1 MSNNSFVLRAKRNAT
16 HFASLEAG
24 MVWSARFYRYL
35 VPTALHDFFRRQLTG
50 IAIGVVVSILCVTS
64 ASAQTKRIVLL
75 KVDGLPYEMID
86 RFERERDPV
95 TGKSRLP
102 WFDYVFY
109 NNGTRVTNFY
119 VRGMSLS
126 APSWS
131 LIDTGQHLQIKG
143 NVEFDR
149 DILHTYDY
157 LNFLPF
163 LVKQA
168 TRGNVDMPG
177 TEVLDTIQ
185 VPILVDAYDNYQ
197 RKIGSQLYG
206 RGAPIALLQRAT
218 ESKFLRNPIDL
229 AAEFVMGLETRNIV
243 FDQEERELI
252 QKLNDPRV
260 RYLDLLMMTFDHT
273 AHHNNDRDSHL
284 HALQEIDS
292 LIGRLWTA
300 IQKSPMAADTAF
312 VIVSDHGFN
321 TDEQVISQGFNLV
334 KLLGSANGGGHH
346 VITKRRLLM
355 DYSVKAVNPF
365 VPPITTTASQSFY
378 LKGQSD
384 EYPTALLDFDG
395 NERAGLH
402 LRNTNLNVIHILFQQ
417 LQRKDLSPQA
427 RAAATDAFFA
437 AIDHDRKFWQDDA
450 DKFHLELAALGRAA
464 QKQRD
469 LCLAQPKKFSEA
481 DQEMGRDDNAR
492 RVCIQSKQWSE
503 FQTRYG
509 EYVATMRN
517 LLALKRDN
525 FDPQKLKIEDIVPRD
540 SMGRRNSIHDLQNYV
555 VGLSKDGIVLKSDGS
570 LDLDRSFIR
579 LNYFDLLHEQVVR
592 NNVQAA
598 VSNRPVDFLATRI
611 PLESIAPALNDDL
624 KPDNDVVWLYAGK
637 DRQALILPRGEAT
650 GQLQLRFLPVANL
663 TQDANGVVR
672 FDRIDWKPGL
682 PLKMLEDP
690 RLDTLDSDRVAWL
703 DQWHTDVEWLHA
715 LHKTQY
721 SNGLIG
727 LHEQFTL
734 FTAPGTDVSEASLS
748 PDEQELREF
757 HRRQRWLVE
766 SDLMIFANN
775 HWNFDVRG
783 FNPGGNHGSL
793 FRISTHST
801 LMFAGGENTG
811 IPRGHAV
818 TEPYDSL
825 SVVPTILA
833 LTGNLGNDNRP
844 DESLSKRGFM
854 KFPGRVI
861 TEVAGRN
868 FANSVAAH

>member
-1 MSNNSFVLRAKRNAT
+1 MKNEDCKMKISNSALRLSIPAILLIL
-16 HFASLEAG
+16 FA
-24 MVWSARFYRYL
+24 VSA
-35 VPTALHDFFRRQLTG
+35 P
-50 IAIGVVVSILCVTS
+50 
-64 ASAQTKRIVLL
+64 AQTKRVVIL

-86 RFERERDPV
+86 RFARERDPL

-102 WFDYVFY
+102 WFDHVFY
-109 NNGTRVTNFY
+109 TNGTRVTNFY

-163 LVKQA
+163 IVKQA

-177 TEVLDTIQ
+177 TEVLDTIR
-185 VPILVDAYDNYQ
+185 VPILIDAYDNYQ
-197 RKIGSQLYG
+197 RKVGSQLYG
-206 RGAPIALLQRAT
+206 RGAPIALLQRAAQ
-218 ESKFLRNPIDL
+218 SKFLRNPIDL
-229 AAEFVMGLETRNIV
+229 AAEFVSGLETRNIIL
-243 FDQEERELI
+243 DQEERELI
-252 QKLNDPRV
+252 AKLNDPRV
-260 RYLDLLMMTFDHT
+260 RYLDLLLMTFDHT

-284 HALQEIDS
+284 HTLQEIDA
-292 LIGRLWTA
+292 LVGRLWTA
-300 IQKSPMAADTAF
+300 IQKSPMANETAF

-355 DYSVKAVNPF
+355 DYSVKGVNPF
-365 VPPITTTASQSFY
+365 VPPITTTASQSYY
-378 LKGQSD
+378 LKNQGAV
-384 EYPTALLDFDG
+384 YPTALLDFDG

-417 LQRKDLSPQA
+417 LQRKDLPPA
-427 RAAATDAFFA
+427 VRAAATDAFFA
-437 AIDHDRKFWQDDA
+437 AIDRDRLYWQDDL
-450 DKFHLELAALGRAA
+450 DKFDAELAALGRAA
-464 QKQRD
+464 ENQRQ
-469 LCLAQPKKFSEA
+469 LCLQQPKTFPPDEV
-481 DQEMGRDDNAR
+481 ELGRDDNAR
-492 RVCIQSKQWSE
+492 RICIQAKQWAE
-503 FQTRYG
+503 FKARYA
-509 EYVATMRN
+509 EYVVTMRN
-517 LLALKRDN
+517 LLALKRAS
-525 FDPQKLKIEDIVPRD
+525 FDPTKLKIEDFIPKD
-540 SMGRRNSIHDLQNYV
+540 AMGKRNSINDLQNYV
-555 VGLSKDGIVLKSDGS
+555 VGLSNEGLVLKPDGS

-579 LNYFDLLHEQVVR
+579 LNYFDLLHEQAVR

-598 VSNRPVDFLATRI
+598 VSNHPIDFIATRI
-611 PLESIAPALNDDL
+611 PLATIAGALPDDA
-624 KPDNDVVWLYAGK
+624 KADNDPVWLYAGK
-637 DRQALILPRGEAT
+637 DRQALLLPRGESA
-650 GQLQLRFLPVANL
+650 GQLQLRYLPIANL
-663 TQDANGVVR
+663 TQNSSGAIQFEHAG
-672 FDRIDWKPGL
+672 WKAGL

-690 RLDTLDSDRVAWL
+690 RLDVGDADRSTWL

-727 LHEQFTL
+727 LHEQFTQ
-734 FTAPGTDVSEASLS
+734 FIAPGMDAEAPNLS
-748 PDEQELREF
+748 ADERELREF
-757 HRRQRWLVE
+757 HRRQRRLCE
-766 SDLMIFANN
+766 SDLMVFANN

-801 LMFAGGENTG
+801 LMFAGGDTTG
-811 IPRGHAV
+811 IPRGLAV

-825 SVVPTILA
+825 SVVPTVLA
-833 LTGNLGNDNRP
+833 LTGRLESDNRP
-844 DESLSKRGFM
+844 DETLTRRGFI

-861 TEVAGRN
+861 NEVLSRESRVGNR
-868 FANSVAAH
+868 

>member
-1 MSNNSFVLRAKRNAT
+1 MKMANS
-16 HFASLEAG
+16 
-24 MVWSARFYRYL
+24 VWRWFLSTILL
-35 VPTALHDFFRRQLTG
+35 VVA
-50 IAIGVVVSILCVTS
+50 AAS
-64 ASAQTKRIVLL
+64 ASAQTKRIVIL

-86 RFERERDPV
+86 RFARERDPL

-109 NNGTRVTNFY
+109 SHGTRITNFY

-163 LVKQA
+163 VVKQA

-177 TEVLDTIQ
+177 TEVLDTIR

-197 RKIGSQLYG
+197 RKLGSQLYG
-206 RGAPIALLQRAT
+206 RGAPIALLQRAA

-229 AAEFVMGLETRNIV
+229 AAEFVTGLETRNII

-252 QKLNDPRV
+252 AKLDDPRV
-260 RYLDLLMMTFDHT
+260 RYLDLLMMNFDHT

-284 HALQEIDS
+284 HSLQEIDAV
-292 LIGRLWTA
+292 IGQLWTA
-300 IQKSPMAADTAF
+300 IQKSPMANDTAF
-312 VIVSDHGFN
+312 MVVSDHGFN

-346 VITKRRLLM
+346 VITKRRLLL
-355 DYSVKAVNPF
+355 DYSVKGVNPF
-365 VPPITTTASQSFY
+365 VPPITTKASQSYY
-378 LKGQSD
+378 LKDQSA

-402 LRNTNLNVIHILFQQ
+402 LRNTNLNLIHILFQQ
-417 LQRKDLSPQA
+417 LQRKDLPPKM

-437 AIDHDRKFWQDDA
+437 AIDRDRQDWQDDL
-450 DKFHLELAALGRAA
+450 DKFDHELAGLGRAA
-464 QKQRD
+464 ERQRE
-469 LCLAQPKKFSEA
+469 LCSQQPKRFSPE
-481 DQEMGRDDNAR
+481 EVETGRDDSAR
-492 RVCIQSKQWSE
+492 RICIQSKQWAE
-503 FQTRYG
+503 FQTRYA

-517 LLALKRDN
+517 LLALKRAT
-525 FDPQKLKIEDIVPRD
+525 FDPMRLRIEDLVPKD
-540 SMGRRNSIHDLQNYV
+540 AMGKRNSINDLQNYV
-555 VGLSKDGIVLKSDGS
+555 VGLSKDGLALKTDGS
-570 LDLDRSFIR
+570 LDLDRSFLR
-579 LNYFDLLHEQVVR
+579 LNYFDLLHEQAVR
-592 NNVQAA
+592 NNVQSA
-598 VSNRPVDFLATRI
+598 VSNRPIDFIATRI
-611 PLESIAPALNDDL
+611 PLAAIAAALPDDA
-624 KPDNDVVWLYAGK
+624 KADNDPVWLYAGK
-637 DRQALILPRGEAT
+637 DRQALILARGESA
-650 GQLQLRFLPVANL
+650 GQLQLRYLPVANL
-663 TQDANGVVR
+663 TQNADGTIH
-672 FDRIDWKPGL
+672 FDRADWKAGF
-682 PLKMLEDP
+682 PLKLLEDP
-690 RLDTLDSDRVAWL
+690 RLDAPDGGRATWL
-703 DQWHTDVEWLHA
+703 DQWHADVEWLHA

-727 LHEQFTL
+727 LHEQFTQ
-734 FTAPGTDVSEASLS
+734 FVAPGMDVDAPNLS
-748 PDEQELREF
+748 ADERELREF
-757 HRRQRWLVE
+757 HRRQRRLCE
-766 SDLMIFANN
+766 SDLMLFANN

-801 LMFAGGENTG
+801 LMFAGGDNTG
-811 IPRGHAV
+811 IPRGLAV

-825 SVVPTILA
+825 SVVPTVLA
-833 LTGNLGNDNRP
+833 LTGRLESDNRP
-844 DESLSKRGFM
+844 DETLSQRGFT

-868 FANSVAAH
+868 FANGVAAH

>member
-1 MSNNSFVLRAKRNAT
+1 
-16 HFASLEAG
+16 
-24 MVWSARFYRYL
+24 
-35 VPTALHDFFRRQLTG
+35 
-50 IAIGVVVSILCVTS
+50 
-64 ASAQTKRIVLL
+64 
-75 KVDGLPYEMID
+75 
-86 RFERERDPV
+86 
-95 TGKSRLP
+95 
-102 WFDYVFY
+102 
-109 NNGTRVTNFY
+109 
-119 VRGMSLS
+119 
-126 APSWS
+126 
-131 LIDTGQHLQIKG
+131 
-143 NVEFDR
+143 
-149 DILHTYDY
+149 
-157 LNFLPF
+157 
-163 LVKQA
+163 
-168 TRGNVDMPG
+168 
-177 TEVLDTIQ
+177 
-185 VPILVDAYDNYQ
+185 
-197 RKIGSQLYG
+197 
-206 RGAPIALLQRAT
+206 
-218 ESKFLRNPIDL
+218 
-229 AAEFVMGLETRNIV
+229 
-243 FDQEERELI
+243 
-252 QKLNDPRV
+252 
-260 RYLDLLMMTFDHT
+260 
-273 AHHNNDRDSHL
+273 
-284 HALQEIDS
+284 
-292 LIGRLWTA
+292 
-300 IQKSPMAADTAF
+300 
-312 VIVSDHGFN
+312 
-321 TDEQVISQGFNLV
+321 V

-365 VPPITTTASQSFY
+365 VPPITTTASQSYY

-427 RAAATDAFFA
+427 RAVATDTFFA

-450 DKFHLELAALGRAA
+450 DKFDPELAALGRAA

-469 LCLAQPKKFSEA
+469 LCLAQPKTFSEA

-492 RVCIQSKQWSE
+492 RVCIQSKQWAE

-509 EYVATMRN
+509 QYVATMRN

-525 FDPQKLKIEDIVPRD
+525 FDPQKLKIEDIMPKD

-555 VGLSKDGIVLKSDGS
+555 VGLSKDGLVLKSNGS

-579 LNYFDLLHEQVVR
+579 LNYFDLLHEQAVR

-598 VSNRPVDFLATRI
+598 VSNRPVDFIATRI

-637 DRQALILPRGEAT
+637 DRQALILPRGEAA

-663 TQDANGVVR
+663 TQDANGAVR

-690 RLDTLDSDRVAWL
+690 RLDSPDGDRVAWL
-703 DQWHTDVEWLHA
+703 EQWHTDVEWLHA

-734 FTAPGTDVSEASLS
+734 FTAPGTDVSEANLS

-757 HRRQRWLVE
+757 HRRQRRLVE
-766 SDLMIFANN
+766 SDLMVFANN

-811 IPRGHAV
+811 IPRGRAV

-844 DESLSKRGFM
+844 AESLSKRGFM

-861 TEVAGRN
+861 SEVLSRESRVGSR
-868 FANSVAAH
+868 